1 MEQTTIKVSKD
12 AVEFMK
18 SEGRYGDSLAT
29 ICDRLLD
36 ELKNLRAEKLENLSK
51 QGNAEG
57 LPVAA

>member
-12 AVEFMK
+12 AVEFLK
-18 SEGRYGDSLAT
+18 SEGKYGDTMAS
-29 ICDRLLD
+29 IFDRLLD
-36 ELKNLRAEKLENLSK
+36 ELKALREEKPKQPE

>member
-29 ICDRLLD
+29 ICDRLFD
-36 ELKNLRAEKLENLSK
+36 ELKNLRTEKLENLSK